1 MKKKNLLIGLVL
13 FLAVTNVA
21 TILTVARH
29 INKQDKEVLASRAP
43 AMAGDTTGVP
53 GTQRVK
59 YMSEQLGLSSEQQE
73 SFRKATWEYGREAQ
87 SISQE
92 MSRLRD
98 LLLIEMDRETPD
110 TTRLSQLSEQIGYQH
125 TNLKKL
131 SVDHYLVLKSFC
143 TDDQKNELFE
153 MFKKVLKPD
162 GEVNVPRGQGPP
174 GGGRGGPGKGG
185 RGPWWQNQKDSVLNK

>member
-1 MKKKNLLIGLVL
+1 MKKQNLLIGLVL

-29 INKQDKEVLASRAP
+29 INKQDKVSLSGNVSALT
-43 AMAGDTTGVP
+43 GDTAGIP
-53 GTQRVK
+53 GTQRVQ
-59 YMSEQLGLSSEQQE
+59 YMAEQLGLSSEQQD
-73 SFRKATWEYGREAQ
+73 SFRKATWDYGRNARD
-87 SISQE
+87 ISQE

-110 TTRLSQLSEQIGYQH
+110 TTRLSQLSEQIGFQH

-143 TDDQKNELFE
+143 TEDQKKELFE

-174 GGGRGGPGKGG
+174 GGGRGGPGKNG
-185 RGPWWQNQKDSVLNK
+185 RGPWWQNQKDSVSNK